1 MNREKGFT
9 LIELL
14 GVIALLA
21 LLSLLVSVPVT
32 KHMQEANQKA
42 CEGQLNNI
50 VLAAKQWGEDH
61 KLDLPEEIGTQ
72 LVLSLAELKREGYIE
87 EEFKNP
93 ITKNN
98 FSDELQ
104 VIVTKEGKRYWSYD
118 VVASNSVRAD
128 QISKI
133 DLFHGLNGDNQP
145 FSGDYHYIGMN
156 PHNVLH
162 FSEACFSIVNI
173 AKNGSLKLV
182 YEGPVSTNGSCEH
195 VRSSSS
201 GKLEVSQP
209 WNASNVNDWKNPNT
223 TIRKTLENLQDKPD
237 LLHIRTSDLE
247 KLEDATF
254 YVGAAGTGPN
264 GSLLNDIQTEQSNS
278 YIGKVGTL
286 NVTDY
291 VKVCAST
298 QGGAQNISVA
308 FSGGYCPGSYLQKDY
323 SYWFMNAHPNSE
335 VWLFS
340 SAAQSK
346 IDLKYP
352 NTALYIRPVVY
363 LKANTYLT
371 GTGTDEHPFR
381 VANENICQKK

>member
-1 MNREKGFT
+1 M
-9 LIELL
+9 
-14 GVIALLA
+14 
-21 LLSLLVSVPVT
+21 
-32 KHMQEANQKA
+32 
-42 CEGQLNNI
+42 
-50 VLAAKQWGEDH
+50 
-61 KLDLPEEIGTQ
+61 
-72 LVLSLAELKREGYIE
+72 
-87 EEFKNP
+87 
-93 ITKNN
+93 
-98 FSDELQ
+98 
-104 VIVTKEGKRYWSYD
+104 
-118 VVASNSVRAD
+118 
-128 QISKI
+128 
-133 DLFHGLNGDNQP
+133 
-145 FSGDYHYIGMN
+145 
-156 PHNVLH
+156 
-162 FSEACFSIVNI
+162 
-173 AKNGSLKLV
+173 
-182 YEGPVSTNGSCEH
+182 
-195 VRSSSS
+195 
-201 GKLEVSQP
+201 SQP

-371 GTGTDEHPFR
+371 GTGTDEDPFR